1 MEAPPPPPPPPGTE
15 GAPPESSNLPATF
28 AGRYPPTHNALA
40 AERFRREQRQWY
52 TIRSMWDDEG
62 LLDVMNNNWSQRIFY
77 QRMRTHVCLTAENY
91 DDVAP
96 GVWQAWKA
104 EHPMLP
110 KY

>member
-1 MEAPPPPPPPPGTE
+1 
-15 GAPPESSNLPATF
+15 
-28 AGRYPPTHNALA
+28 
-40 AERFRREQRQWY
+40 
-52 TIRSMWDDEG
+52 MWDDEG